1 MAQTFDLDSVIR
13 KVPGFPRPGVLF
25 YDVTGILGS
34 PEAFRHCVD
43 SMERL
48 YAGSEVDAVAAV
60 EARGFVFAA
69 PFAVRRSLPLILIRK
84 KGKLPGPTIR
94 TTVTLEY
101 GEDTLEVHVEDI
113 RPGARVLLVDDLI
126 ATGGTLRGAARL
138 IEQGGG
144 RVVSIFGVIGLPF
157 LGYAKV
163 LDGYRV
169 DTLVRYQGE

>member
-1 MAQTFDLDSVIR
+1 MASTFDLDSVIR

-34 PEAFRHCVD
+34 PEAFRFCVD
-43 SMERL
+43 SMDALYSEERL
-48 YAGSEVDAVAAV
+48 DAVAAV
-60 EARGFVFAA
+60 EARGFVFAS
-69 PFAVRRSLPLILIRK
+69 PFAIRRSLPLILIRK
-84 KGKLPGPTIR
+84 KGKLPGRTIR

-113 RPGARVLLVDDLI
+113 RPGARILLVDDLI
-126 ATGGTLRGAARL
+126 ATGGTLRGAAKL
-138 IEQGGG
+138 LEQGGG

-157 LGYAKV
+157 LDYAKA
-163 LDGYRV
+163 LHGYRV